1 MMKAVFLSLTLLLG
15 VFPYTLSHFNTLATS
30 EHPPQCSHKSC
41 MHHEQALTKGR
52 QDKFFGAEMGKLIR
66 SQITEEDYKI
76 RTVVIDPGHGGHDG
90 GCSGKDQREKVVAL
104 SIALKLG
111 QAMQQQYPNLRV
123 IYTRNRDVF
132 IPLHKRA
139 TIAND
144 NQADLFISIHCNAIP
159 NAPQVRGSETYVMGL
174 HRAAE
179 NLEVAKRENS
189 SILLEDDYQQNY
201 YGYDPNSP
209 EGHIMLSMY
218 QNAHLEQ
225 SILLANH
232 IENQIGKFAKRRSRG
247 VKQAGFLVLR
257 KTTMPSV
264 LVEAGYMTNKND
276 DEYLCTTYGQYKIA
290 QSILR
295 AFTAYKYEVE
305 GHGSAVEAPAPTGN
319 SLAVSQ
325 SLESLRSTKA
335 PARPPKTIVKRTP
348 QKQKVEVDQLH
359 SKGIP
364 SSYIISDRPASS
376 TIRSAGISY
385 MVQLAVSSK
394 LLDTKETKWDQLD
407 YSVQIKQEKGIFKY
421 LAIGFQSFDSA
432 LKAKSELRQLGF
444 SEAFVVAYRGAERIS
459 LDEARRTP

>member
-15 VFPYTLSHFNTLATS
+15 VFPYSLSHFNTSAIS
-30 EHPPQCSHKSC
+30 EPAPQCSHKTC
-41 MHHEQALTKGR
+41 AHHYQSFAEGR
-52 QDKFFGAEMGKLIR
+52 QDKFFGAEMGKLIH

-76 RTVVIDPGHGGHDG
+76 QTVVIDPGHGGHDS
-90 GCSGKDQREKVVAL
+90 GCSGKDQREKAIAL

-111 QAMQQQYPNLRV
+111 RAMQQQYPNLRV

-132 IPLHKRA
+132 VPLHKRA
-139 TIAND
+139 AIAND
-144 NQADLFISIHCNAIP
+144 NQADLFISIHCNAIL
-159 NAPQVRGSETYVMGL
+159 NAPRVRGSETYVMGL

-189 SILLEDDYQQNY
+189 AIFLEDDYQQNY
-201 YGYDPNSP
+201 AGYDPNSP
-209 EGHIMLSMY
+209 EGHIILSMY

-225 SILLANH
+225 SILLANQ
-232 IENQIGKFAKRRSRG
+232 IENQIGQFAKRRSRG

-264 LVEAGYMTNKND
+264 LVEAGYLTNHSD
-276 DEYLCTTYGQYKIA
+276 DEYLSTTYGQHKIA

-305 GHGSAVEAPAPTGN
+305 GHGSAAAVSPPMA
-319 SLAVSQ
+319 SSVAVSQ
-325 SLESLRSTKA
+325 SLEPLRQPQTPIKSVRPA
-335 PARPPKTIVKRTP
+335 PKPTR
-348 QKQKVEVDQLH
+348 QKVEVDQLY

-364 SSYIISDRPASS
+364 SSYIIPDRPAPSAS
-376 TIRSAGISY
+376 TAGIRY
-385 MVQLAVSSK
+385 MVQLAVSSE
-394 LLDTKETKWDQLD
+394 LLDTKETKWNQMD
-407 YSVQIKQEKGIFKY
+407 YSVEIKQEKGLFKY
-421 LAIGFQSFDSA
+421 LAIGFHSFDEA
-432 LKAKSELRQLGF
+432 LKAKSSLRQSGF